1 MFLLGLVWQASYRK
15 NVSQQ
20 TFDFFPRFGRVSE
33 PARRGGD
40 TAVLLCAWSCNIA
53 NGTQYHKEAGSVRRA
68 LWHDRHAGEEKR
80 PQIPESLPAP
90 LRSLDS
96 SAFGG
101 GTSWYESRWAVRAAA
116 LTQKKQSANLPLL
129 CFLQPQL
136 ETCHLRPRNHYFAH
150 AHHVVFK

>member
-1 MFLLGLVWQASYRK
+1 MNECINKYIHTYIHTLTYNHTNMFLLGLVWQASYRK

-101 GTSWYESRWAVRAAA
+101 GTS
-116 LTQKKQSANLPLL
+116 
-129 CFLQPQL
+129 
-136 ETCHLRPRNHYFAH
+136 
-150 AHHVVFK
+150 